1 MTLSATAQ
9 PDELRP
15 GDQVPED
22 RHSPVRRC
30 IASGEVRD
38 KSELLRFVAGP
49 DGMVVP
55 DLSGKLPGR
64 GLWLLARRDVLDKA
78 CERNLF
84 ARAAKAPLRV
94 PADLADRVAQG
105 LRERCLD
112 LIGLARR
119 AGVLAVGYEKARSQ
133 LSRELAGV
141 LIQAADGAPGGRQKL
156 SALAR
161 GVAPD
166 LPVVAIFTAA
176 ELGRVTGRDS
186 TVHVIMGPGRM
197 ADRFAAAA
205 ARYSAMAAGETN
217 RIMT

>member
-9 PDELRP
+9 ADELRP
-15 GDQVPED
+15 VDQDPEG

-30 IASGEVRD
+30 IASGEVHD
-38 KSELLRFVAGP
+38 KSELLRFVSGP

-64 GLWLLARRDVLDKA
+64 GLWLLARRDMLDRA
-78 CERNLF
+78 CDRNLF

-94 PADLADRVAQG
+94 PDDLADRVALG

-119 AGVLAVGYEKARSQ
+119 AGILAAGYEKARSQ
-133 LSRELAGV
+133 LSRESAGV

-161 GVAPD
+161 GAARD
-166 LPVVAIFTAA
+166 LPVVEVFTAA

-186 TVHVIMGPGRM
+186 AVHVFMGPGRM
-197 ADRFAAAA
+197 ADRFVAAA
-205 ARYSAMAAGETN
+205 ARYSAVAAGETN
-217 RIMT
+217 GIMA